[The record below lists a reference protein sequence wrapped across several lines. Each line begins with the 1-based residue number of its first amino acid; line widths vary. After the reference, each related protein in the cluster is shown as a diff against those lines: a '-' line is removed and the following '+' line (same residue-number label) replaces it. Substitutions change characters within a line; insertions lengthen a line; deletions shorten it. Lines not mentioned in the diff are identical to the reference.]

1 MRVLGR
7 LKGLLTVLLVVLLV
21 AACGDENDPGD
32 TSLTIENESGVT
44 IAIVNFSDCDDPEWG
59 DDRLDSDEF
68 LEDGESK
75 SFDVDAG
82 CYDIRVIFVG
92 GASQTQLDN
101 QIDDGEAFVY
111 TVSD

>member
-7 LKGLLTVLLVVLLV
+7 VKVLLAILLV
-21 AACGDENDPGD
+21 AFLAACGDDNDPGD

-59 DDRLDSDEF
+59 EDRLDSDEF

-75 SFDVDAG
+75 SFDVDPG

-92 GASQTQLDN
+92 GASETQLDN

-111 TVSD
+111 TVTD

>member
-7 LKGLLTVLLVVLLV
+7 VKGWLAVVLVVLL
-21 AACGDENDPGD
+21 AACGDNNDPGD

-59 DDRLDSDEF
+59 EDRLDDDEF

-75 SFDVDAG
+75 SFDVDSG

-92 GASQTQLDN
+92 GESRTSLDN
-101 QIDDGEAFVY
+101 QIDDGEEFVY
-111 TVSD
+111 TVTD